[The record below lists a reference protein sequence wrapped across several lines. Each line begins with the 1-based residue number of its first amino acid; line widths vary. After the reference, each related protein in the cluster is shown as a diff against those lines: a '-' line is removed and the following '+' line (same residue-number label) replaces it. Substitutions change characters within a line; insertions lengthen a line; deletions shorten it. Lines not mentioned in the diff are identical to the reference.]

1 MLVAPPVWTARGL
14 AALSSPRLAQ
24 SAAVLHLCGSRLLVN
39 GAVALLRAASSRPAA
54 GLPLLWAMKQTAFRH
69 FTAGESLA
77 DVRAAA
83 ATLAPAGVRM
93 IVDHSTEESEAA
105 DARQANLRAKVALLG
120 KLRAELAGE
129 CVFVPIKLTA
139 LASPT
144 LLERLTAGAGRLG
157 GGGGGCGGGCPEALR
172 AAAEAATLTAAEE
185 GELEEGLA
193 LLRALAAAAR
203 EEGISLLLDAE
214 QTHRQPG
221 ITLLARLLAS
231 EFNAPG
237 AERPVV
243 YHTVQAYLRS
253 AEHEVEAELE
263 AARGGGYSF
272 AAKLVRGA
280 YRHTEL
286 SRAPAAL
293 QPSKSHTDAAYDTC
307 ARTLLRA
314 VAEAPPASPRRRAA
328 LLLATHNRASAR
340 AVAEEVD
347 ALKLPRSDPC
357 VHLAQIQGMADDL
370 TLTLGL
376 MGYNAL
382 KLMPYGHFDEVLP
395 WLLRRLEENQ
405 DALGAAGEER
415 PLLRHEMR
423 RRLLG
428 SSAA

>member
-144 LLERLTAGAGRLG
+144 LLERLTA
-157 GGGGGCGGGCPEALR
+157 
-172 AAAEAATLTAAEE
+172 ATLTAAEE

-293 QPSKSHTDAAYDTC
+293 QPSKSHTDAAYDT
-307 ARTLLRA
+307 L
-314 VAEAPPASPRRRAA
+314 
-328 LLLATHNRASAR
+328 
-340 AVAEEVD
+340 D

>member
-157 GGGGGCGGGCPEALR
+157 GGGGGKAGGG
-172 AAAEAATLTAAEE
+172 
-185 GELEEGLA
+185 G
-193 LLRALAAAAR
+193 AR
-203 EEGISLLLDAE
+203 
-214 QTHRQPG
+214 
-221 ITLLARLLAS
+221 
-231 EFNAPG
+231 
-237 AERPVV
+237 
-243 YHTVQAYLRS
+243 
-253 AEHEVEAELE
+253 
-263 AARGGGYSF
+263 RGGGADLRSVIGKPGGIVKPGS
-272 AAKLVRGA
+272 AQARQLQGGRA
-280 YRHTEL
+280 NDLRSRLTQALDESAP
-286 SRAPAAL
+286 SRA
-293 QPSKSHTDAAYDTC
+293 
-307 ARTLLRA
+307 R
-314 VAEAPPASPRRRAA
+314 
-328 LLLATHNRASAR
+328 
-340 AVAEEVD
+340 
-347 ALKLPRSDPC
+347 
-357 VHLAQIQGMADDL
+357 
-370 TLTLGL
+370 
-376 MGYNAL
+376 
-382 KLMPYGHFDEVLP
+382 
-395 WLLRRLEENQ
+395 
-405 DALGAAGEER
+405 
-415 PLLRHEMR
+415 
-423 RRLLG
+423 
-428 SSAA
+428 SSAAKSDAPPVRRKDLPQACPW